1 MARSGGFNFG
11 LIALIIVVALA
22 VYYVMDER
30 DDDLEID
37 LGMSD
42 VPAQVVELG

>member
-1 MARSGGFNFG
+1 MARGSGFNFG
-11 LIALIIVVALA
+11 LIALIIVIALA

-37 LGMSD
+37 LGMRD
-42 VPAQVVELG
+42 APATVISLG